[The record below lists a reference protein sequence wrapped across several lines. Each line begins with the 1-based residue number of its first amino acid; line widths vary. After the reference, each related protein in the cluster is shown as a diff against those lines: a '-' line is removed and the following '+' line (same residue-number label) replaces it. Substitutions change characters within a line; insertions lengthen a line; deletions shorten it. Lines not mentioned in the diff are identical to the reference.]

1 MTGISAGKTWSR
13 IGAEVA
19 PTSSAASG
27 VWLIGEVAENVG
39 AGTWPAP
46 PSGYV
51 MVVGL
56 PDTAGVDFYPYSMEC
71 LYSGTT
77 IRIMGRW
84 NDGSG
89 GGGNQAARICGVNL
103 DLSGGANA
111 PTTVT
116 GQTVW
121 SFSIT
126 GATQEGIYSEQTG
139 GLWVDSSDNSYE
151 VGNVWGGVTYDYYN
165 LGFAKFNSSGVLQW
179 QGVFRQNTGSLSP
192 GMQRAVCWHG
202 GSDDDAVFMTVFQDS
217 LAGWN
222 KRRHQMVPCDEGTGA
237 ELSSSWNRMVY
248 MNNEN
253 SSINN
258 QMGSTLR
265 RSNVNGTKIAT
276 MHDYYDNS
284 DKHLVSPILW
294 DMGRPYSVSSGW
306 TTTSVGLRNISTG
319 STDIYGT
326 GVCLDSS
333 DNVYCT
339 GIFYATNIDGSGSNA
354 NVFIAKYNSTGTLQW
369 IYCLRAQAGG
379 VENSMWGGD
388 ITIDGTDLY
397 INGYCDDVTGS
408 TTNAGPWIAKVD
420 VSGTPSLTWINHAV
434 SADYNCYGSSIKR
447 IGSTHVVSMGY
458 GQTPPGAVIGAG
470 VSMNIDGS
478 TTGSTTVD
486 GANWTVTDMSPY
498 IVFADAASGG
508 TPNVSLINNGAVS
521 IIEGAINNTTGGYYN
536 TKVSGAPAT
545 TNTVESGGV

>member
-27 VWLIGEVAENVG
+27 VWQIGEVAENVG

-56 PDTAGVDFYPYSMEC
+56 PDTAGVDFYPYNME
-71 LYSGTT
+71 LLNNGTT
-77 IRIMGRW
+77 ARVGGRW
-84 NDGSG
+84 NPG
-89 GGGNQAARICGVNL
+89 GGSVNQRICYMNL
-103 DLSGGANA
+103 DLSGGAATA
-111 PTTVT
+111 PTTATV
-116 GQTVW
+116 QTAW

-126 GATQEGIYSEQTG
+126 GVAQEGIYAEQPG

-151 VGNVWGGVTYDYYN
+151 VGNVWGTSTYDYYN
-165 LGFAKFNSSGVLQW
+165 LGVNKYDSSGTQQW
-179 QGVFRQNTGSLSP
+179 QNVFRQNTGALP
-192 GMQRAVCWHG
+192 DGMQRAVVWH
-202 GSDDDAVFMTVFQDS
+202 DETNNDCVFMTVFQDS

-222 KRRHQMVPCDEGTGA
+222 KRRHQMVLLNDSTGSM
-237 ELSSSWNRMVY
+237 LSTSWNRMVY

-253 SSINN
+253 SSVAN
-258 QMGSTLR
+258 QMGDKLR

-276 MHDYYDNS
+276 LHDYYDIS
-284 DKHLVSPILW
+284 DKQLVSPILW

-319 STDIYGT
+319 STGIYGT

-339 GIFYATNIDGSGSNA
+339 GYFYATNIDGSGTNG

-369 IYCLRAQAGG
+369 IYCFRAQAGG

-388 ITIDGTDLY
+388 VTIDGTDLY
-397 INGYCDDVTGS
+397 VNGYCDDVTGS

-434 SADYNCYGSSIKR
+434 SDDYNCYAHSIQR
-447 IGSTHVVSMGY
+447 IGSDQVVSMGY

-486 GANWTVTDMSPY
+486 GANWTVIDMSPY

-508 TPNVSLINNGAVS
+508 TANVSLINNGSVP
-521 IIEGAINNTTGGYYN
+521 ITEGAINNTFGGYYN
-536 TKVSGAPAT
+536 TKVTGAPST